1 MINQRGR
8 FDGKRGNSKLLIA
21 QITALCDSWRAPTTM
36 SSVLDEVVDG
46 VEPAPGILSVM
57 EATRPAFLLSI
68 DVGTSGVRAALFDD
82 AGVETMSNPSKNAR
96 RRNEGG
102 LSDLREFDADA
113 LIDEVIT
120 TIDEL
125 FASALVNTGQIEF
138 IAISTF
144 WHSLVGVDDKGSAT
158 TPLLSW
164 ADTRAAQ
171 FANDLR
177 ASFDETEIH
186 ARTGCRFHASYWPAK
201 LLWIGSEWPDR
212 FAATHQWLGLGE
224 YLCLRLF
231 GGTAASISLASA
243 TGLFNQRACDW
254 DWDFIRDLNL
264 SPDTLPQIDDE
275 NRPRLNEAFAR
286 RWPALATARLA
297 VVVGDGATNNIGA
310 GCSTRDKVAL
320 MVGTSGAMRVVFA
333 GDPPDQLPSS
343 LWSYRAT
350 RTRVVV
356 GGALSDGGGLFRWL
370 RDSLNIH
377 EDDELESKLAAFE
390 PDSHGLT
397 ILPFWS
403 GERSTGWS
411 SDARGVIFG
420 LKQETQPAEIVRAA
434 LEAIAYR
441 FALIARDLD
450 PVALHAQF
458 VATGNALRSSPVW
471 IQIIADVLG
480 RPIALGNAAEASIR
494 GAALLALEAVGKI
507 ATIEDVSVSP
517 AQVFE
522 PGVFQPDMARHARY
536 REGLARQ
543 EELYARL
550 FG

>member
-1 MINQRGR
+1 
-8 FDGKRGNSKLLIA
+8 
-21 QITALCDSWRAPTTM
+21 M

-46 VEPAPGILSVM
+46 VEPAPGVLSVM
-57 EATRPAFLLSI
+57 QATRPAFLLSI

-82 AGVETMSNPSKNAR
+82 AGAETMSNHAR
-96 RRNEGG
+96 SRSEGA
-102 LSDLREFDADA
+102 LSDLGEFDADA
-113 LIDEVIT
+113 LVDEVIS

-125 FASALVNTGQIEF
+125 LASSNTDEIQF

-144 WHSLVGVDDKGSAT
+144 WHSLVGLDREGSPT

-164 ADTRAAQ
+164 ADTRAAR
-171 FANDLR
+171 FATDLG
-177 ASFDETEIH
+177 ASFDEAEIH

-201 LLWIGSEWPDR
+201 LLWIASEWPDR
-212 FAATHQWLGLGE
+212 FAATHQWLGFGE

-243 TGLFNQRACDW
+243 TGLFNQQACDW
-254 DWDFIRDLNL
+254 DWDLIRELNL
-264 SPDTLPQIDDE
+264 SPDTLPQIEDE
-275 NRPRLNEAFAR
+275 NRPRLTPSFAR
-286 RWPALATARLA
+286 RWPALATAQLA

-310 GCSTRDKVAL
+310 GCSTREKLAL

-333 GDPPDQLPSS
+333 GDPPDQLPRS

-350 RTRVVV
+350 RTRVAV
-356 GGALSDGGGLFRWL
+356 GGALSDGGGLLRWL
-370 RDSLNIH
+370 RESLNL
-377 EDDELESKLAAFE
+377 ETADLESELAKLE

-411 SDARGVIFG
+411 PDARGGIFG
-420 LKQETQPAEIVRAA
+420 LKQETQPIEIVRAS

-441 FALIARDLD
+441 FALIARDLETLA
-450 PVALHAQF
+450 PHANI

-471 IQIIADVLG
+471 MQIIADVLG

-507 ATIEDVSVSP
+507 ATIEEVSVSP
-517 AQVFE
+517 AE
-522 PGVFQPDMARHARY
+522 VFQPDMMRHARY

-543 EELYARL
+543 EELYERL
-550 FG
+550 FGKQS